1 MKDIQDLEKLKEEM
15 KDQDQLVEFN
25 KQRTTWLKDRWQAL
39 EDEQPRDSTP
49 AMLEIEDRLAGV
61 VREIKEDI
69 FEFKPVVKEVSF
81 NPPIC
86 ISDFNM
92 IYFRLRRQKYKRN

>member
-61 VREIKEDI
+61 VRDNKEDI
-69 FEFKPVVKEVSF
+69 FEFKPVVKEVSC
-81 NPPIC
+81 NPSIYWMPI
-86 ISDFNM
+86 
-92 IYFRLRRQKYKRN
+92 